1 MAEDFQFIDGTRLS
15 RVVEALIFSTVDA
28 LSASK
33 ICELLKEAED
43 EAEVEPGDVEEIIE
57 MLNEQ
62 YEEQGRAFYIKHV
75 AGGYLFVTRDK
86 YHRWLQVQQHREAYR
101 RLSPSALEALAIV
114 AYKQPL
120 TKPEVDDIRGVDSGY
135 IIRQLLEKNLI
146 EVAGRAKGPG
156 KPLLYQTTKDFLQ
169 HFGINSV
176 DELPRPREIE
186 DILSDDD
193 MSEHRQFL
201 MDFENM
207 QSGTTSDTSNDVNTN
222 GTQGN
227 DQDEDEGGSEE
238 R

>member
-15 RVVEALIFSTVDA
+15 RVVEALIFSSEEA
-28 LSASK
+28 LTAPR
-33 ICELLKEAED
+33 ICELLREAEAEAVIEPNDVD
-43 EAEVEPGDVEEIIE
+43 EIVE

-62 YEEQGRAFYIKHV
+62 YNEQGRAFYIDHV

-86 YHRWLQVQQHREAYR
+86 YHKWLQVQQHREAYR
-101 RLSPSALEALAIV
+101 RLSPSALEALSII

-135 IIRQLLEKNLI
+135 IVRQLLEKNLV

-207 QSGTTSDTSNDVNTN
+207 QSGENSSNLKIN
-222 GTQGN
+222 GTQEQGN
-227 DQDEDEGGSEE
+227 DGSESE
-238 R
+238 GNE

>member
-15 RVVEALIFSTVDA
+15 RVVEALIFSSEEA
-28 LSASK
+28 LKATR
-33 ICELLKEAED
+33 ICELLQDAEGEAY
-43 EAEVEPGDVEEIIE
+43 VEPQEVEEIVE

-62 YEEQGRAFYIKHV
+62 YNEQGRAFYIDHV
-75 AGGYLFVTRDK
+75 AGGYLFVTREK
-86 YHRWLQVQQHREAYR
+86 YHNWLQVQQHREAYR
-101 RLSPSALEALAIV
+101 RLSPSALEALAII

-120 TKPEVDDIRGVDSGY
+120 TKPQVDDIRGVDSGY
-135 IIRQLLEKNLI
+135 MVRQLLEKNLI

-207 QSGTTSDTSNDVNTN
+207 QSGEQPSELKSN
-222 GTQGN
+222 GTQQPGSN
-227 DQDEDEGGSEE
+227 EESEE
-238 R
+238 GDD